1 MGSVTPLGERIRFV
15 PPRLGADGD
24 VLTVAR
30 AIAEQCPFENAG
42 QVHARIARSGLLALS
57 VPNELGGADIT
68 NDILAQ
74 ALSIIAVA
82 SAGAARDLVEHFTAL
97 EFIRNAGSEEQRAA
111 LFARL
116 DLGETFA
123 LVSSHAGV
131 EQPVPMIDD
140 DYDYALR
147 LPDDVARSVTTDAD
161 WIVVPAVNAAGKAL
175 LVVLRNRPDTSWDG
189 LLRADQVTFLAQG
202 AGNLAASVATL
213 LKAAVAVG
221 EKQRELSVLLIDRL
235 ADEGAAQPAIGE
247 VFLAIELLKAQIS
260 GLAAHIDAAQVGSE
274 NVTFRS
280 VRNSAITLEIL
291 MARLGLIDGSGE
303 SGLLASLGDDL
314 RRQ

>member
-30 AIAEQCPFENAG
+30 AIAEQCPFESAG

-82 SAGAARDLVEHFTAL
+82 SAGAARDLIEHFTAL

-140 DYDYALR
+140 DYALR

-213 LKAAVAVG
+213 LKAAVALG
-221 EKQRELSVLLIDRL
+221 EKQRELSALLIDRL
-235 ADEGAAQPAIGE
+235 ADEGAVQPAIGE

-291 MARLGLIDGSGE
+291 MARLGLIDGAGE

>member
-82 SAGAARDLVEHFTAL
+82 SAGAARDLIEHFTAL

-140 DYDYALR
+140 DYALR

-213 LKAAVAVG
+213 LKAAVALG
-221 EKQRELSVLLIDRL
+221 EKQRELSALLIDRL

-291 MARLGLIDGSGE
+291 MARLGLIDGAEE